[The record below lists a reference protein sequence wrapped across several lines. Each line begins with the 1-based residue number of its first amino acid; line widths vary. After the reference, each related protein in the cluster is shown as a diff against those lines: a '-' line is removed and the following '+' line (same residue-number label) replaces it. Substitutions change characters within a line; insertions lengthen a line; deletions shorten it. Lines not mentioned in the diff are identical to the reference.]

1 MFGNAPKLINE
12 YFEERNKQ
20 WLADNM
26 PLAFEVEEKEEV
38 VNVQPLKRK
47 LHDDF
52 EGDVKGL
59 EYKPE

>member
-12 YFEERNKQ
+12 YFEELNRQ

-26 PLAFEVEEKEEV
+26 PFAFESEEDKEVV
-38 VNVQPLKRK
+38 VNVPPLKRK

-52 EGDVKGL
+52 EG
-59 EYKPE
+59 E